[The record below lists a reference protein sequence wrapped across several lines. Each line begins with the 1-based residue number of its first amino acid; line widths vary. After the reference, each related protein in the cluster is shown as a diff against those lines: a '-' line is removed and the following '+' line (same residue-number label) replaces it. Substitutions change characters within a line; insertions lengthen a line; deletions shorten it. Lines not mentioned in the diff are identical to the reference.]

1 MRPFMIRCAQRHC
14 SSVFGRT
21 SLVLFALA
29 VCAAEI
35 SAAMPTRVPLYS
47 TAPHRVLNSTNASA
61 VNATPEITFRKVFK
75 TSYPEFVEIRI
86 NPAGTGTYDIRQL
99 DEDANPQPFEV
110 SAPLAERVFA
120 LAAKLNNFQNVDLD
134 VHRRLANLGAKSLVY
149 EKGAEKHEADFN
161 YTLDDTATQ
170 LVNIFEGLARQTTD
184 LSDLVRTMRYDH
196 LGVNDVLL
204 QIERDYNNKLLPEP
218 ERLLPTLDQL
228 GADEKFIDLAR
239 ARARSLAT
247 RIRAA
252 H

>member
-1 MRPFMIRCAQRHC
+1 MREFMIRCAQRHG
-14 SSVFGRT
+14 SSALART

-35 SAAMPTRVPLYS
+35 SAAMPARLLRS
-47 TAPHRVLNSTNASA
+47 SAPDRAFTGRGAPTGNAA
-61 VNATPEITFRKVFK
+61 AQITFRKVFK
-75 TSYPEFVEIRI
+75 TSYPEFVEIKI
-86 NPAGTGTYDIRQL
+86 NQAGTGTYDIRQL

-110 SAPLAERVFA
+110 SAPLAERIFA

-149 EKGAEKHEADFN
+149 EKGGEKHETDFN
-161 YTLDDTATQ
+161 YTLDDTASQ

-196 LGVNDVLL
+196 LGVNDVMQ
-204 QIERDYNNKLLPEP
+204 QIERDYNSKLLPEP

-228 GADEKFIDLAR
+228 AADEKFIDLAR
-239 ARARSLAT
+239 TRARNLAT
-247 RIRAA
+247 RIRSS

>member
-1 MRPFMIRCAQRHC
+1 MREFMIRCAQRHG
-14 SSVFGRT
+14 SSALART

-35 SAAMPTRVPLYS
+35 SAAMPARLLRS
-47 TAPHRVLNSTNASA
+47 SAPDRAFNGRGAPTGNAA
-61 VNATPEITFRKVFK
+61 AQITFRKVFK
-75 TSYPEFVEIRI
+75 TSYPEFVEIKI
-86 NPAGTGTYDIRQL
+86 NQAGTGTYDIRQL

-110 SAPLAERVFA
+110 SAPLAQRIFE

-149 EKGAEKHEADFN
+149 EKGGEKHETDFN
-161 YTLDDTATQ
+161 YTLDDTASQ

-196 LGVNDVLL
+196 LGVNDVMQ
-204 QIERDYNNKLLPEP
+204 QIERDYNSKLLPEP
-218 ERLLPTLDQL
+218 ERLLSTLDQL
-228 GADEKFIDLAR
+228 AADEKFIDLAR
-239 ARARSLAT
+239 TRARNLAT
-247 RIRAA
+247 RIRSS

>member
-1 MRPFMIRCAQRHC
+1 MTRCAQRHG
-14 SSVFGRT
+14 SSAFART
-21 SLVLFALA
+21 SLVVFALA

-35 SAAMPTRVPLYS
+35 SAAMPARLLRS
-47 TAPHRVLNSTNASA
+47 SAPDRAFNSAGARAENAA
-61 VNATPEITFRKVFK
+61 AQITFRKVFK
-75 TSYPEFVEIRI
+75 TSYPEFVEIKI
-86 NPAGTGTYDIRQL
+86 NQAGTGTYDIRQL

-110 SAPLAERVFA
+110 SAPLAQRIFA

-149 EKGAEKHEADFN
+149 EKGGEKHETDFN
-161 YTLDDTATQ
+161 YTLDDTASQ

-196 LGVNDVLL
+196 LGVNDVMQ
-204 QIERDYNNKLLPEP
+204 QIERDYNSKLLPEP

-228 GADEKFIDLAR
+228 AADEKFIDLAR
-239 ARARSLAT
+239 TRARSLAA
-247 RIRAA
+247 RIRSS

>member
-1 MRPFMIRCAQRHC
+1 MREFMTRCAQRHG
-14 SSVFGRT
+14 SSAFART
-21 SLVLFALA
+21 SLVVFALA

-35 SAAMPTRVPLYS
+35 SAAMPARLLRS
-47 TAPHRVLNSTNASA
+47 SAPDRAFNSAGARAENAA
-61 VNATPEITFRKVFK
+61 AQITFRKVFK
-75 TSYPEFVEIRI
+75 TSYPEFVEIKI
-86 NPAGTGTYDIRQL
+86 NQAGTGTYDIRQL

-110 SAPLAERVFA
+110 SAPLAQRIFA

-149 EKGAEKHEADFN
+149 EKGGEKHETDFN
-161 YTLDDTATQ
+161 YTLDDTASQ

-196 LGVNDVLL
+196 LGVNDVMQ
-204 QIERDYNNKLLPEP
+204 QIERDYNSKLLPEP

-228 GADEKFIDLAR
+228 AADEKLIDLAR
-239 ARARSLAT
+239 TRARSLAA
-247 RIRAA
+247 RIRSS